1 MVMSI
6 VLYTTYCPKCKV
18 LETKLNQKNI
28 QFELNDNVREL
39 IKKGYAQA
47 PMLEVDGELM
57 DFGEAV
63 KWVDKQ

>member
-63 KWVDKQ
+63 KLVDKQ

>member
-1 MVMSI
+1 MSI

>member
-1 MVMSI
+1 MSI

-63 KWVDKQ
+63 KWVGKQ

>member
-1 MVMSI
+1 MSI

-57 DFGEAV
+57 DFGKAV